1 MKTLQRIILSSLI
14 TIAFSAVVHAQGGN
28 TLQGRVVTPGGSQPN
43 APVKVTLTLNGKR
56 IYETFTDLSGRFSF
70 PGIARG
76 TYQLTAEGD
85 GQTFIETSVYAGV
98 SAFGRGQQLFTQ
110 DIQLRPIPAKGP
122 QARASVVS
130 SFYQPVP
137 KPARQAF
144 ERGLKLGADGNTAA
158 ALAQL
163 HEAIRIFP
171 SYFEAHLALGNHFL
185 QAGLFDQAIAEL
197 DKAREVNPN
206 DERLY
211 QSFGLVLLQQKNYA
225 MAVAIFAE
233 ASRLNSTN
241 PVNVLMRA
249 TAQIHQ
255 ASVTDPATQSAER
268 KALLRKAEQGLTE
281 AYNLSGQKLTADHL
295 TLALFYE
302 LKDEP
307 ARAADELEE
316 YLRKAPKTNPQ
327 AIQSEINRLRSKA
340 GAARKP

>member
-1 MKTLQRIILSSLI
+1 MKGLQRTILLGLL
-14 TIAFSAVVHAQGGN
+14 TIALSAVVHAQGTN
-28 TLQGRVVTPGGSQPN
+28 TLQGRVITPGGTQPN
-43 APVKVTLTLNGKR
+43 APVKVTLTLSGKR

-85 GQTFIETSVYAGV
+85 GQTFIQTSVYAEV
-98 SAFGRGQQLFTQ
+98 AAFGRGQQLFTQ

-122 QARASVVS
+122 QPRASVVS

-137 KPARQAF
+137 KAAKQAF
-144 ERGLKLGADGNTAA
+144 ERGLKLSTEGNPEAS
-158 ALAQL
+158 LAKLQ
-163 HEAIRIFP
+163 EAVRIFP
-171 SYFEAHLALGNHFL
+171 PYFEAHLALGNHFL
-185 QAGLFDQAIAEL
+185 KAGLFEPAIAEL

-211 QSFGLVLLQQKNYA
+211 QSFGLILLQQKNYA
-225 MAVAIFAE
+225 MAIAIFAE
-233 ASRLNSTN
+233 ASRLNPTN

-255 ASVTDPATQSAER
+255 ASVVDPATQADERKTLLAKAER
-268 KALLRKAEQGLTE
+268 ALTE
-281 AYNLSGQKLTADHL
+281 AYNLSGQKLTADRL

-316 YLRKAPKTNPQ
+316 YLRKSPKANTE
-327 AIQSEINRLRSKA
+327 AIQGEIKRLRTKA
-340 GAARKP
+340 GATPAP